1 MGSGYDLSVST
12 VSPDGRVFQVEYAQK
27 AIDNS
32 GTSIAFVCKDGI
44 VFGQEKFRQNNRLE
58 RETNSHMHRIS
69 KNAGICFGGIKADG
83 RQLIERAR
91 EECKGYQNIWKT
103 EIPGT
108 ILADRMGLFVHAYT
122 LGWSVRP
129 FGSSLFLG
137 IKSEH
142 QDAAELYSIDPSGA
156 CYRYHGIA
164 VGKGRQV
171 AKVEM
176 EKLKLNE
183 LTCEDALVEMCRI
196 LKLSHEESKD
206 RIMEMEVA
214 TMRKDRDFLFE
225 LVPFEKIDEASAKAD
240 AVLAALEESDSEE

>member
-44 VFGQEKFRQNNRLE
+44 VFGQEKFRQNERLE
-58 RETNSHMHRIS
+58 RGTNSHMHRIS
-69 KNAGICFGGIKADG
+69 KSAGICFGGIKADG
-83 RQLIERAR
+83 RQLVQRAR
-91 EECKGYQNIWKT
+91 EECKGYKNIWKT
-103 EIPGT
+103 EMPGS
-108 ILADRMGLFVHAYT
+108 ILSDRLGLFVHAYT

-129 FGSSLFLG
+129 FGSSIFLG
-137 IKSEH
+137 VKSEH

-156 CYRYHGIA
+156 CYRYHGVA

-176 EKLKLNE
+176 EKLNLSE
-183 LTCEDALVEMCRI
+183 LTIDEALVEMCRI
-196 LKLSHEESKD
+196 LKLAHEESKD
-206 RIMEMEVA
+206 RLMEMELSV
-214 TMRKDRDFLFE
+214 MRKDRDYMFE
-225 LVPFEKIDEASAKAD
+225 LVPFAEIDQASEKAD